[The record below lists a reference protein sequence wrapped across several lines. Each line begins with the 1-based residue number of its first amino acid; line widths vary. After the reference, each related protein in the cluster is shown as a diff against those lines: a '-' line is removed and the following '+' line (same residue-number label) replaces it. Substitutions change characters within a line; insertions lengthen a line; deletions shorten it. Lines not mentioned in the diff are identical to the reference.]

1 MYYKGEMLLDHALID
16 IIGMKQFYTLY
27 KKIYVHECKK
37 AGLSQNQTLIK
48 LNNELK
54 AQDLTP
60 VSLSAVKYL
69 W

>member
-1 MYYKGEMLLDHALID
+1 MYYKGELLLDHALID
-16 IIGMKQFYTLY
+16 IIGIKAFFTLY
-27 KKIYVHECKK
+27 KKIYVYECKK

-54 AQDLTP
+54 SQGLKPITL
-60 VSLSAVKYL
+60 SLVKYL